1 MELAELFLL
10 VWAIGATIVAVVFKH
25 LHHKE
30 AFKNFLFE
38 GALVMIAKGKAEAF
52 FNKDGNL
59 ELKELKNGSYTTT
72 TH

>member
-1 MELAELFLL
+1 MELAEIFLL
-10 VWAIGATIVAVVFKH
+10 VWAIGATIVAIVFKH

-38 GALVMIAKGKAEAF
+38 GALVMIAKGKVEAY
-52 FNKDGNL
+52 FNRDGNL
-59 ELKELKNGSYTTT
+59 ELKELNNGTNTTT